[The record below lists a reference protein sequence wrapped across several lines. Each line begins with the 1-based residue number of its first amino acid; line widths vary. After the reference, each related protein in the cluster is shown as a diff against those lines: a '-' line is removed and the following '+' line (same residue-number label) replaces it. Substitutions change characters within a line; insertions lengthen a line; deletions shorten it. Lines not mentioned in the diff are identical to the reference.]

1 MLFLQ
6 LKDQKSRWF
15 YSPNPFV
22 KFFFFGKIFLAFPSD
37 FHPFIPGL
45 EIKYAIE
52 EANKLKVPVVL
63 GGLEIDDV
71 TLAALKVEPRMDPV
85 SQLWYGYR
93 ALHNA
98 FWRREHHDTYATLD
112 VVGSEAYA
120 ESIDRSRIN
129 WFVKYFEKLAP
140 Y

>member
-1 MLFLQ
+1 MFFNKKTFIISLFSLCV
-6 LKDQKSRWF
+6 LI
-15 YSPNPFV
+15 FV
-22 KFFFFGKIFLAFPSD
+22 FCFIWNSLAFPSD

-85 SQLWYGYR
+85 S
-93 ALHNA
+93 
-98 FWRREHHDTYATLD
+98 
-112 VVGSEAYA
+112 
-120 ESIDRSRIN
+120 
-129 WFVKYFEKLAP
+129 
-140 Y
+140 